1 MIDFTENINSL
12 ESMVWNFILNSE
24 NDINDIRPRNHSS
37 LPKEDIVPLIQ
48 PKYFTDETRQE
59 TYKYAL
65 KFFKEYSKIPNKK
78 ESIKAV
84 MIAPK

>member
-37 LPKEDIVPLIQ
+37 LPKEDIVP
-48 PKYFTDETRQE
+48 PYT
-59 TYKYAL
+59 A
-65 KFFKEYSKIPNKK
+65 
-78 ESIKAV
+78 
-84 MIAPK
+84 